1 MDREYPLSMSSKSR
15 ALWTLV
21 ALAGLFLTGCNLPTL
36 TVEPATEIPDGSLVE
51 PSPASSELPT
61 SAPATVP
68 TNSEVPTVSIAH
80 ELRVAYSDEGNLWVV
95 EKGLRPVQLT
105 DTGGISDV
113 RLSDDGEWIAYVV
126 RNPEQD
132 TADLHSIRFDG
143 SSPQLLLDEAGFDAL
158 YPLEGFI
165 HTSLSSMDFLPRS
178 HTLLFNTR
186 GVFEGPGLAKNDD
199 LLSINVETGQF
210 TALLTRGEG
219 GDFTA
224 SPAGDQIAMARPDS
238 LSFVD
243 ANGANL
249 RPEVLTFSPVITYSE
264 YFFYPLPVWSD
275 GSVVLPVP
283 QQDPF
288 FAAEPATVWSVDGEA
303 QVLAEPT
310 GDLFAP
316 QRELPIV
323 SPDGMHLA
331 YFHAGDEPGE
341 QQLVIERLDNGEQ
354 VIYDTGSLQWNG
366 WGPDSYL
373 FAYTKGSG
381 LDLILGDLLGEPEP
395 IGSGTGLRWVN
406 ASEFLYLAGVP
417 GSWTLT
423 FADQVG
429 NRMPLASPAGDF
441 VAYDFAP

>member
-1 MDREYPLSMSSKSR
+1 MSSKSR
-15 ALWTLV
+15 TLWAPV
-21 ALAGLFLTGCNLPTL
+21 ALAGLFLAGCNLPAPS
-36 TVEPATEIPDGSLVE
+36 VEPATEVLDGSLVE
-51 PSPASSELPT
+51 PSPASSDAPT
-61 SAPATVP
+61 IAPATIPANSVVP
-68 TNSEVPTVSIAH
+68 TASAVQ
-80 ELRVAYSDEGNLWVV
+80 ELRVAYTDDGNLWAVI
-95 EKGLRPVQLT
+95 KGLGPVQLT

-126 RNPEQD
+126 RDPDQD
-132 TADLHSIRFDG
+132 TADLHSIQFDG
-143 SSPQLLLDEAGFDAL
+143 SSSQILLDEAGFDAL
-158 YPLEGFI
+158 YPLEGFV
-165 HTSLSSMDFLPRS
+165 HSTLSSMDFLPGS

-199 LLSINVETGQF
+199 LLSINAETGQF
-210 TALLTRGEG
+210 TALLPRGEG

-224 SPAGDQIAMARPDS
+224 SPTGNQIALARPDS

-288 FAAEPATVWSVDGEA
+288 FAAEPATVWSVNGEA
-303 QVLAEPT
+303 QVIAEPT
-310 GDLFAP
+310 DDLFAP

-331 YFHAGDEPGE
+331 YFRELDEPGE

-354 VIYDTGSLQWNG
+354 VIYDTGSLQWKG

-381 LDLILGDLLGEPEP
+381 LDLYLGDLLGEPEP
-395 IGSGTGLRWVN
+395 LGSGTGLGWVN
-406 ASEFLYLAGVP
+406 ASEYLYLAGVP

-423 FADQVG
+423 LADIEG
-429 NRMPLASPAGDF
+429 NRMPLALISNG
-441 VAYDFAP
+441 VYDFAE

>member
-1 MDREYPLSMSSKSR
+1 MSSKSR
-15 ALWTLV
+15 TLWALV
-21 ALAGLFLTGCNLPTL
+21 ALVGLFVTGCNLPTQ
-36 TVEPATEIPDGSLVE
+36 TVEPATEVPDSSLVE
-51 PSPASSELPT
+51 PSPASSEVPT
-61 SAPATVP
+61 NAPATVP
-68 TNSEVPTVSIAH
+68 ATSEAEGVPTASVAQV
-80 ELRVAYSDEGNLWVV
+80 LRVAYTDDGYLRAV
-95 EKGLRPVQLT
+95 EKGLGPVQLT

-113 RLSDDGEWIAYVV
+113 RISDDGEWIAYVV
-126 RNPEQD
+126 RDPDQD
-132 TADLHSIRFDG
+132 TADLHSVRFDG
-143 SSPQLLLDEAGFDAL
+143 SSSRILLDEGSFDEL

-165 HTSLSSMDFLPRS
+165 HTTLSTMDFLPGS

-210 TALLTRGEG
+210 TPLLPRGEG

-224 SPAGDQIAMARPDS
+224 SPAGDQIALARPES
-238 LSFVD
+238 LSFID

-249 RPEVLTFSPVITYSE
+249 RPDVLSFSSVITYSE

-288 FAAEPATVWSVDGEA
+288 FAAEPGTVWSVNGEA

-310 GDLFAP
+310 GDLFGP

-331 YFHAGDEPGE
+331 YFRELDGPGE

-354 VIYDTGSLQWNG
+354 VIYDTGSLQWKG

-381 LDLILGDLLGEPEP
+381 LDLYLGDLLGEPEAL
-395 IGSGTGLRWVN
+395 GSGTGLRWVN
-406 ASEFLYLAGVP
+406 ESEYLYLAGVP

-423 FADQVG
+423 LADQAG
-429 NRMPLASPAGDF
+429 NKMPLAIISNG
-441 VAYDFAP
+441 VYDFAE

>member
-1 MDREYPLSMSSKSR
+1 MSSKSR
-15 ALWTLV
+15 LLWAPIALFCLFV
-21 ALAGLFLTGCNLPTL
+21 AGCNLPTPM
-36 TVEPATEIPDGSLVE
+36 VERATEVPDVTLVQ
-51 PSPASSELPT
+51 PSPASSEVPT
-61 SAPATVP
+61 SAPAAVPATSEAEGVP
-68 TNSEVPTVSIAH
+68 TASVAQ
-80 ELRVAYSDEGNLWVV
+80 ELRVAYTDDGNLWVV
-95 EKGLRPVQLT
+95 EIGQGPVQLT

-113 RLSDDGEWIAYVV
+113 RIADDGEWIAYIV
-126 RNPEQD
+126 RDPNQD
-132 TADLHSIRFDG
+132 TADLHSVRFDG
-143 SSPQLLLDEAGFDAL
+143 SSSRLLLDEGSFDAL

-165 HTSLSSMDFLPRS
+165 HTTLSTIDFLPGT

-199 LLSINVETGQF
+199 LLSINVETGRF
-210 TALLTRGEG
+210 TPLLPRGEG

-224 SPAGDQIAMARPDS
+224 SPAGDQIALARPDS

-249 RPEVLTFSPVITYSE
+249 RPDVLSFSSVITYSE

-275 GSVVLPVP
+275 NSVVLPVP

-288 FAAEPATVWSVDGEA
+288 FAAEPATVWSVNGEI
-303 QVLAEPT
+303 QVIAEPT

-331 YFHAGDEPGE
+331 YFREADESGE
-341 QQLVIERLDNGEQ
+341 QHLVIERLDNGEQ
-354 VIYDTGSLQWNG
+354 VIYDTGSLQWKG

-381 LDLILGDLLGEPEP
+381 LDLYLGDLLGEPEP
-395 IGSGTGLRWVN
+395 LGSGTGLRWVN
-406 ASEFLYLAGVP
+406 ASEYLYLAGVP

-423 FADQVG
+423 LADLDG
-429 NRMPLASPAGDF
+429 NRMPLAIISNG
-441 VAYDFAP
+441 VYDFGE

>member
-1 MDREYPLSMSSKSR
+1 MSSKPSPLW
-15 ALWTLV
+15 ALIALV
-21 ALAGLFLTGCNLPTL
+21 GLFLAGCNLPTP
-36 TVEPATEIPDGSLVE
+36 TDVPATEIPDVSLVE
-51 PSPASSELPT
+51 PSPASSEVPA
-61 SAPATVP
+61 SPSATVP
-68 TNSEVPTVSIAH
+68 ATSEFPTASSAQ
-80 ELRVAYSDEGNLWVV
+80 ELRVAYTDDGNLWVV
-95 EKGLRPVQLT
+95 EKGLGAVQLT

-126 RNPEQD
+126 RNPDQD
-132 TADLHSIRFDG
+132 TTDLYSVRFDG
-143 SSPQLLLDEAGFDAL
+143 SSSRLLLDEGRFDAL

-165 HTSLSSMDFLPRS
+165 HTTLSSMDFLPGS

-199 LLSINVETGQF
+199 LLSINAETGAF
-210 TALLTRGEG
+210 TALLPRGQG

-224 SPAGDQIAMARPDS
+224 SPAGDQIALAHPDS

-249 RPEVLTFSPVITYSE
+249 RPDVLSFSPVITYSE

-288 FAAEPATVWSVDGEA
+288 FAAEPAMVWSVDGEA
-303 QVLAEPT
+303 QVIAEPT

-331 YFHAGDEPGE
+331 YFQEADEAG
-341 QQLVIERLDNGEQ
+341 QQHLVIERLDNGEQ
-354 VIYDTGSLQWNG
+354 VIYDTGSLQWKG
-366 WGPDSYL
+366 WGPDSYI

-381 LDLILGDLLGEPEP
+381 LDLALGDLLGEPVAL
-395 IGSGTGLRWVN
+395 GSGTGLRWVN
-406 ASEFLYLAGVP
+406 AREYLYLAGVP

-423 FADQVG
+423 LANLDG
-429 NRMPLASPAGDF
+429 DRIPLAIISNG
-441 VAYDFAP
+441 VYDFAE

>member
-1 MDREYPLSMSSKSR
+1 MSSKSR
-15 ALWTLV
+15 TLWALV
-21 ALAGLFLTGCNLPTL
+21 ALAGLFLSGCNLPTPS
-36 TVEPATEIPDGSLVE
+36 VEPATEVPDGSLVE
-51 PSPASSELPT
+51 PSPASSDAPT
-61 SAPATVP
+61 SAPATIPANSVVP
-68 TNSEVPTVSIAH
+68 TASTVQ
-80 ELRVAYSDEGNLWVV
+80 ELRVAYTDDGNLWAVI
-95 EKGLRPVQLT
+95 KGLGPVQLT

-126 RNPEQD
+126 RDPDQD
-132 TADLHSIRFDG
+132 TADLHSIQFDG
-143 SSPQLLLDEAGFDAL
+143 SSSQILLDEAGFDTL
-158 YPLEGFI
+158 YPLEGFV
-165 HTSLSSMDFLPRS
+165 HTTLSNMDFLPGS

-186 GVFEGPGLAKNDD
+186 GVFEGPGFAKNDD
-199 LLSINVETGQF
+199 LLSINAETGQF
-210 TALLTRGEG
+210 TALLPHGEG

-224 SPAGDQIAMARPDS
+224 SPTGNQIALARPDS

-288 FAAEPATVWSVDGEA
+288 FAAEPATVWSVNGEA
-303 QVLAEPT
+303 QVIAEPT

-331 YFHAGDEPGE
+331 YFRELGEPGE

-354 VIYDTGSLQWNG
+354 VIYDTGSLQWKG

-373 FAYTKGSG
+373 FAYAKGSG
-381 LDLILGDLLGEPEP
+381 LDLYLGDLLGEPEP
-395 IGSGTGLRWVN
+395 LGSGTGLGWVN
-406 ASEFLYLAGVP
+406 ASEYLYLAGVP
-417 GSWTLT
+417 GGWTLT
-423 FADQVG
+423 LADIEG
-429 NRMPLASPAGDF
+429 NRMPLALISNG
-441 VAYDFAP
+441 VYDFAE

>member
-1 MDREYPLSMSSKSR
+1 MSSKAR
-15 ALWTLV
+15 TLWTLA
-21 ALAGLFLTGCNLPTL
+21 ALAGLFLAGCNLPTP
-36 TVEPATEIPDGSLVE
+36 TVESATEIPDGSLVE
-51 PSPASSELPT
+51 PSPASSEVPT

-68 TNSEVPTVSIAH
+68 AASEVPTASIAQ
-80 ELRVAYSDEGNLWVV
+80 ELRIAYTDDGNLWAV
-95 EKGLRPVQLT
+95 EKGLGPVQLT

-113 RLSDDGEWIAYVV
+113 RISDDGEWIAYVV
-126 RNPEQD
+126 GDPDQD
-132 TADLHSIRFDG
+132 TAALHSIRFDG
-143 SSPQLLLDEAGFDAL
+143 SSLQLLFDEAGFDAL

-165 HTSLSSMDFLPRS
+165 HTTLSSMDFLPGS

-199 LLSINVETGQF
+199 LLSINAETGQF
-210 TALLTRGEG
+210 TPLLPLGEG

-224 SPAGDQIAMARPDS
+224 SPSGDRIALGRPDS

-249 RPEVLTFSPVITYSE
+249 RTEVLSFSPVITYSE

-275 GSVVLPVP
+275 GSVVLSVP

-288 FAAEPATVWSVDGEA
+288 FAAEPSTVWSVNGEA
-303 QVLAEPT
+303 QVIAEPI

-331 YFHAGDEPGE
+331 YFQEVDEPGE
-341 QQLVIERLDNGEQ
+341 QHLVIERLDNGEQ
-354 VIYDTGSLQWNG
+354 VIYDTGSLQWKG

-381 LDLILGDLLGEPEP
+381 LDLYLGDLLGEPEP
-395 IGSGTGLRWVN
+395 LGSGTGLRWVN
-406 ASEFLYLAGVP
+406 ASEYLYLAGVP

-423 FADQVG
+423 LSDIEG
-429 NRMPLASPAGDF
+429 NRMPLAIISNG
-441 VAYDFAP
+441 VYDFAD